1 MVSVIPSRQA
11 TIARLKMMPH
21 FPLSRRLKGFTLVE
35 LLVVIGIIALLIS
48 ILIPALASAR
58 RSANAVKC
66 AAALKQIGLAI
77 DFYCGEYKDVLPVV
91 VHEPG
96 NAAYPINVERRWY
109 DLIAKYVS
117 SQGKSFTSS
126 SDIQKVRENSVMWGC
141 PEWSRSITGN
151 VDPNDYLR
159 PGYGM
164 SYYPRNFFKTRDLVK
179 DFNYITAAGRG
190 SWQKKSKYAQ
200 GKSAEC
206 GYVIDS
212 MTHIVGMPGYGNNYP
227 YSDVVAG
234 GWQPGPFGSASSLY
248 TNGGLAFYVD
258 ASRHAKPNARKSD
271 KDKTMNM
278 LFLDGHVTSV
288 SVRDAWEAITGKRAP

>member
-1 MVSVIPSRQA
+1 MSRQV
-11 TIARLKMMPH
+11 RLTHKA
-21 FPLSRRLKGFTLVE
+21 FTLVE

-58 RSANAVKC
+58 RSANNVKC
-66 AAALKQIGLAI
+66 ASALKQIGLAI
-77 DFYCGEYKDVLPVV
+77 EFYTNENKGVLPIV

-96 NAAYPINVERRWY
+96 NARVPIDVERRWY
-109 DLIAKYVS
+109 DLIAKYVT
-117 SQGKSFTSS
+117 SQGKSFATA
-126 SDIQKVRENSVMWGC
+126 SDIQKIRENSILWGC
-141 PEWSRSITGN
+141 PEWSRSLTGN
-151 VDPNDYLR
+151 VDPSDYLR

-164 SYYPRNFFKTRDLVK
+164 SYYPRAFFQSRDLIK
-179 DFNYITAAGRG
+179 DYNYITASGRG
-190 SWQKKSKYAQ
+190 TYQKKTKYSL
-200 GKSAEC
+200 GKSAET

-212 MTHIVGMPGYGNNYP
+212 MTHIVNVPGYGSNYA
-227 YSDVVAG
+227 YTDITAG
-234 GWQPGPFGSASSLY
+234 GWQPGPFGTASSLY

-288 SVRDAWEAITGKRAP
+288 SVRDAWEAITGKKAP